1 MARKRLLCLSNGHG
15 EDQIAARIVRA
26 LDVYDLEILA
36 MPIVGEGNAL
46 RQLGVPIV
54 APTRTMPS
62 GGFIYMDMR
71 EFLRDLR
78 EGLGRL
84 TLEQLK
90 VIRQVGPHCD
100 LVLAVGDIVVLG
112 LAWAS
117 RAPFAFVGTAKSDY
131 YLSGKSSDYGPL
143 ERWMMNRPRCRAV
156 YPRDGLT
163 TQNLRTWVPQAVDLG
178 NPMMD
183 QLDPLGVGLDI
194 APDALTILLL
204 PGSRSPEAYR
214 NLTRMLAVVENLP
227 EDLCGRPL
235 HILCAQAN
243 GLTDREIARESG
255 WDLGPGQISRGTR
268 VVHLERER
276 FAECLHRTN
285 LAIAMAGT
293 ATEQCVGLGKPVVTM
308 PGDGP
313 QFTYRFAEAQ
323 TRLLGES
330 VRMITEGPEAA
341 ARCIE
346 RLLGDEHELER
357 IRHNGYVRM
366 GKPGASNRIAEHLM
380 KVIG

>member
-26 LDVYDLEILA
+26 LQAHDLEILA
-36 MPIVGEGNAL
+36 MPIVGEGSAL

-62 GGFIYMDMR
+62 GGFIYMDVR

-84 TLEQLK
+84 TLEQWQVL
-90 VIRQVGPHCD
+90 RQLGPRCD

-117 RAPFAFVGTAKSDY
+117 RAPYAFVGTAKSDY
-131 YLSGKSSDYGPL
+131 YLGGKPSDYKTW
-143 ERWMMNRPRCRAV
+143 ERWMMNRPRCRAI

-163 TQNLRTWVPQAVDLG
+163 ARNLRTWVPRAVDLG

-183 QLDPLGVGLDI
+183 QLEPLGASLDI
-194 APDALTILLL
+194 PPDAVTILLL

-214 NLTRMLAVVENLP
+214 NLVRILAVVENLP
-227 EDLCGRPL
+227 QDLCGRPL
-235 HILCAQAN
+235 HILCAQAT
-243 GLTDREIARESG
+243 GLTDAEIARETG
-255 WDLGPGQISRGTR
+255 WKLGPGQISRGPR

-276 FAECLHRTN
+276 FAECLHRTD

-293 ATEQCVGLGKPVVTM
+293 ATEQCVGLGKPVVTL
-308 PGDGP
+308 PGEGP

-330 VRMITEGPEAA
+330 VRLITDGPEAA

-346 RLLGDEHELER
+346 RLLGDEHGLER

-366 GKPGASNRIAEHLM
+366 GKPGASSRIAEHLL